1 MDAANASAIPESHYL
16 MLQKKY
22 APPPDIVDV
31 ASAGGGSGD
40 DVDDDG
46 GGNGNDL
53 DDDWLNEDLSME
65 PIDTEED
72 EWKPY
77 LRNAGGARRFRAC
90 TLDTRYSVLQS
101 AAKCRQVTSQL
112 SLAPPRCSR

>member
-40 DVDDDG
+40 DVDDPVTSTG
-46 GGNGNDL
+46 PAILGML
-53 DDDWLNEDLSME
+53 LMLSRAIKSAAFDSAILSISSS
-65 PIDTEED
+65 IDT
-72 EWKPY
+72 PTTAALPFCLPMPT
-77 LRNAGGARRFRAC
+77 LRPNSMA
-90 TLDTRYSVLQS
+90 LWSS
-101 AAKCRQVTSQL
+101 
-112 SLAPPRCSR
+112 